1 MMDAAAEPVY
11 TVSLCSAIPGLAVSG
26 GGDDQAYLWQT
37 DSGETKS
44 HLAGAC
50 TTTTWPSSTV
60 CVRVR
65 VRVCAH
71 THAHTCARKKNGPS

>member
-1 MMDAAAEPVY
+1 MRLISHQSLSLATLMMDAAAEPVY

-26 GGDDQAYLWQT
+26 GGDDQAYLWHT

-50 TTTTWPSSTV
+50 TTTTWPSSS
-60 CVRVR
+60 
-65 VRVCAH
+65 VCAH
-71 THAHTCARKKNGPS
+71 T